1 MKRNHKLLDR
11 ETKVNGVHSVVPLS
25 TENSGKRL
33 RRSARNGE
41 LCLLNNSSNSP
52 GLNGVINQVVDPS
65 SDKLIGNGKKGLRK
79 KNQVN
84 AENESFKKPLRADF
98 IDSNSSKKVQTIQR
112 KRTQNQ
118 VQNGKLKNN
127 LDEPDASAY
136 SEKICCK
143 WSNCSC
149 KIEPSELLDHLTKSH
164 VDPQKENNTHICLW
178 KGCKVFEKPSK
189 LQAWLER
196 HVISHV
202 GNRPYKCIVT
212 GCKSTFASYVL
223 LQRHINCHFKEKNG
237 SVSNSSISSSNLCT
251 RDPLRKKKKR
261 RKKLPSCVP
270 VTPLLDFFDEP
281 SVKRI
286 NDRLEELA
294 NSLDVDLSSSCRPVV
309 KFTCSVIAR
318 TFDKQDKEKFLVRWF
333 PDNVF
338 QDEWIA
344 AKDYQSSKD
353 VPIGKLPSNLPNS
366 SPSFPAFYKRQRF
379 RSCKRK

>member
-1 MKRNHKLLDR
+1 MKIYLIR
-11 ETKVNGVHSVVPLS
+11 
-25 TENSGKRL
+25 
-33 RRSARNGE
+33 
-41 LCLLNNSSNSP
+41 
-52 GLNGVINQVVDPS
+52 LNGVINQAVEPS
-65 SDKLIGNGKKGLRK
+65 SDKLIGNGKKNLRK

-84 AENESFKKPLRADF
+84 TVNENFKKPLRTDLT
-98 IDSNSSKKVQTIQR
+98 DSSSSKKVQTVQR
-112 KRTQNQ
+112 KRAQ
-118 VQNGKLKNN
+118 VQNGKLRNN
-127 LDEPDASAY
+127 IDESESNTL

-149 KIEPSELLDHLTKSH
+149 KIDPSELLDHLNKIH

-202 GNRPYKCIVT
+202 GNRPFKCIVT
-212 GCKSTFASYVL
+212 GCKATFASYVL

-237 SVSNSSISSSNLCT
+237 SVSNSSVCSSNLNG
-251 RDPLRKKKKR
+251 RDPLRRKKKR

-294 NSLDVDLSSSCRPVV
+294 NSLDVDLSSSPRPVV
-309 KFTCSVIAR
+309 TFTCSV
-318 TFDKQDKEKFLVRWF
+318 
-333 PDNVF
+333 
-338 QDEWIA
+338 
-344 AKDYQSSKD
+344 S
-353 VPIGKLPSNLPNS
+353 
-366 SPSFPAFYKRQRF
+366 
-379 RSCKRK
+379 

>member
-1 MKRNHKLLDR
+1 M
-11 ETKVNGVHSVVPLS
+11 V
-25 TENSGKRL
+25 
-33 RRSARNGE
+33 
-41 LCLLNNSSNSP
+41 
-52 GLNGVINQVVDPS
+52 
-65 SDKLIGNGKKGLRK
+65 KKNLRK

-84 AENESFKKPLRADF
+84 AENESFKKPLRTDF
-98 IDSNSSKKVQTIQR
+98 NDSSASKKIQTIQR
-112 KRTQNQ
+112 KRVQNQ
-118 VQNGKLKNN
+118 VQNSKLKNN
-127 LDEPDASAY
+127 IEESNTNNL
-136 SEKICCK
+136 SEKIFCK

-149 KIEPSELLDHLTKSH
+149 KIDPSELLDHINKIH
-164 VDPQKENNTHICLW
+164 VDPQKENNKHICLW

-202 GNRPYKCIVT
+202 GNRPFKCIVT
-212 GCKSTFASYVL
+212 GCKATFASYVL

-237 SVSNSSISSSNLCT
+237 SVSNSSVSSSNLNG
-251 RDPLRKKKKR
+251 RDPLRRKKKR

-294 NSLDVDLSSSCRPVV
+294 NSLDVDLSSSPRPVV

-318 TFDKQDKEKFLVRWF
+318 TFDKHDKEKYLVRWF
-333 PDNVF
+333 PENIF

-353 VPIGKLPSNLPNS
+353 VPIGKLPSNSQNS
-366 SPSFPAFYKRQRF
+366 SSSFPTFYKRQRF
-379 RSCKRK
+379 RSSKRK